1 MANEMTVGDRIKKV
15 RECIGMAQID
25 LAKKAGIGKQ
35 RLYKYENNVVT
46 NIPIDIIETISNIL
60 GVSPAYIMGWEKNL
74 SEDNAEL
81 IPELLSDKVILES
94 VKKLMTLN
102 KEHRQTIC
110 DTIAYW
116 YAKEGH

>member
-15 RECIGMAQID
+15 RERIGMAQID
-25 LAKKAGIGKQ
+25 SPKKAGIGKQ

-60 GVSPAYIMGWEKNL
+60 DVSPAYITGWETNL

-81 IPELLSDKVILES
+81 IPELLSDKVIPDQRL
-94 VKKLMTLN
+94 
-102 KEHRQTIC
+102 R
-110 DTIAYW
+110 
-116 YAKEGH
+116 